1 MAGERHPISFSSFLF
16 SCRWPPSVAS
26 AGLPRKAA
34 RRPRRASPRGF
45 GRFSSHPQPTRKQ
58 VMPSARRR
66 VTPRRATMA
75 SALRPC
81 PFPRRP
87 RQSRPC
93 RRAPHRLVLRRLVL
107 RRGTK
112 PYLHTCPGSGAELA
126 AGDVGGEM
134 GGRNEGARQ
143 CWLLPLTGLLL
154 VRACCGRANAPRT
167 RHALRK
173 KIRVSVR

>member
-1 MAGERHPISFSSFLF
+1 MAGERHPISFSSLLF

-26 AGLPRKAA
+26 ADLPRKAA

-45 GRFSSHPQPTRKQ
+45 LSPDMSQPTRS
-58 VMPSARRR
+58 SARAF
-66 VTPRRATMA
+66 TPRRATMA

-93 RRAPHRLVLRRLVL
+93 RRARHRQIILRLVL

-112 PYLHTCPGSGAELA
+112 PYFHTCPGTGAERAAGDGSLDFYRLTCEFGPALA
-126 AGDVGGEM
+126 AGDAASNNFWHCT
-134 GGRNEGARQ
+134 RRASRSP
-143 CWLLPLTGLLL
+143 LPTGLW
-154 VRACCGRANAPRT
+154 V
-167 RHALRK
+167 ALP
-173 KIRVSVR
+173 ICT